1 MNAGRAA
8 HGTRR
13 TSKPQQRRDDDRERK
28 PGNAFITA
36 RKGFCY
42 LTIKSFGR
50 NHEMMRIRQ
59 YQIDAEEKRRM
70 RRLYPDVAFDWTKIT
85 AQLAQKRDACRRYR
99 ARRRGRDKASHSR
112 GSDAFHGVYDPATRT
127 IYASRIPSARRRSPA
142 SRGSETGIGPNPDA
156 QHLSV
161 STWHH
166 HAEVS
171 LPLYPDARTRIIAN
185 LQIIAAG
192 GRASLI
198 AVGTFTEPQFNDLNA
213 VRRGLG
219 LHAIESREIVFI
231 GRHIYVSRS
240 KDGYTIDD
248 MVLQIESALSAA
260 SVVFANPKMTA
271 MNNPHPRADGYGNRV
286 YDRAIFECTQ
296 RKPRAELFSVIPK
309 GDDQKP
315 QTKKARPSA
324 SLSEDDP
331 G

>member
-1 MNAGRAA
+1 VAVNAGRAA

-127 IYASRIPSARRRSPA
+127 IYASRIPS
-142 SRGSETGIGPNPDA
+142 T
-156 QHLSV
+156 
-161 STWHH
+161 
-166 HAEVS
+166 
-171 LPLYPDARTRIIAN
+171 
-185 LQIIAAG
+185 AAG
-192 GRASLI
+192 
-198 AVGTFTEPQFNDLNA
+198 VGTLLDA
-213 VRRGLG
+213 
-219 LHAIESREIVFI
+219 
-231 GRHIYVSRS
+231 
-240 KDGYTIDD
+240 
-248 MVLQIESALSAA
+248 VLQMDRSSRDTPPPPEPVRKTTKPSLAR
-260 SVVFANPKMTA
+260 VRN
-271 MNNPHPRADGYGNRV
+271 GNRP
-286 YDRAIFECTQ
+286 
-296 RKPRAELFSVIPK
+296 KP
-309 GDDQKP
+309 
-315 QTKKARPSA
+315 
-324 SLSEDDP
+324 
-331 G
+331 